1 MVLLMKALKLLG
13 PWHQE
18 AAARA
23 LSGTDQDVL
32 DYLRTRWKE
41 ANHNDIRQRVVELS
55 TQSPYTSV
63 RTVATEVLSGTPAQ
77 SPYTSV
83 RTVATEVLSGTPA
96 QIEAFYT
103 DGQYEAGIDD
113 MKVDVA
119 RLTSTGGP
127 GVAEA
132 AKAAL
137 RNGSA
142 LALAKFLKIGQYGE
156 HITDERVTAAR
167 LTNTGGPEV
176 VAAATT
182 ALAGDSGQAQAV
194 SAVPGCVVADPAAD
208 LAANGLR
215 LPASDPA
222 GRVRRPRTVR
232 GRGTRLAC
240 VHPGPAAEP
249 SRGRADE
256 SEPEPGASG
265 VHRAGSGATRAPG
278 VRAGRGVRPAGGSAG
293 AG

>member
-1 MVLLMKALKLLG
+1 MLG
-13 PWHQE
+13 DGLSVRRDGHQSVG
-18 AAARA
+18 ARA

-41 ANHNDIRQRVVELS
+41 ASHHDIRQRVVELS

-63 RTVATEVLSGTPAQ
+63 RTAATEI
-77 SPYTSV
+77 
-83 RTVATEVLSGTPA
+83 LSGTPA

-103 DGQYEAGIDD
+103 DGQYEAGLDD

-119 RLTSTGGP
+119 RLTNTGGP

-156 HITDERVTAAR
+156 HITDKRDTAAR

-176 VAAATT
+176 VAAATFLGV
-182 ALAGDSGQAQAV
+182 LAVAEVGLGVADIAGPVHLVELGEGQIRAV
-194 SAVPGCVVADPAAD
+194 GGHGGNAGGVAAAVPGHRPPSRSCRVISLTPARTPAA
-208 LAANGLR
+208 ARRRSRAMASAPKTR
-215 LPASDPA
+215 ATRVRMIRSPASWVVTD
-222 GRVRRPRTVR
+222 V
-232 GRGTRLAC
+232 
-240 VHPGPAAEP
+240 
-249 SRGRADE
+249 
-256 SEPEPGASG
+256 
-265 VHRAGSGATRAPG
+265 APLL
-278 VRAGRGVRPAGGSAG
+278 
-293 AG
+293 